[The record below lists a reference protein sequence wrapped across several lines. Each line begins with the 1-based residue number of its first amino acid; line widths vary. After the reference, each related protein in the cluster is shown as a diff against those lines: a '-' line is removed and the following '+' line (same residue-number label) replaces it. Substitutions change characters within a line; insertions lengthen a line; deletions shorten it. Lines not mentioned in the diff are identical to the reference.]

1 MVHEVLENADSC
13 QALKGQAIKKG
24 MDDEHQGSF
33 DSGETKR
40 DEWWPHEHQR
50 SFVSGRYEK
59 G

>member
-33 DSGETKR
+33 DSGR
-40 DEWWPHEHQR
+40 N
-50 SFVSGRYEK
+50 EK
-59 G
+59 GRMMTT